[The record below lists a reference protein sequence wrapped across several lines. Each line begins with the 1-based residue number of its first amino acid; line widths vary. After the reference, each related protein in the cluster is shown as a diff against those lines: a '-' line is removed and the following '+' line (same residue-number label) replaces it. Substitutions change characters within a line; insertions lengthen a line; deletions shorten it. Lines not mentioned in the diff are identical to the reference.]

1 VLLSYVGV
9 LLALVAILALV
20 GVLARAYRRFGLGGA
35 GSRAD
40 APLEVLQ
47 RSALGPRQG
56 VALVR
61 MGRRVVMVSMGDGG
75 VRPLAEVVGPEAD
88 AILATSEAPKASTF
102 SFMPRATP
110 VGQPTLAPATASLF
124 SRNTPPRGAEIFSA
138 ALRQAVGAQRVLPFL
153 LVAAL
158 SSSAFAQAAPARP
171 GTVAAPAP
179 ATTAPIT
186 ASTPAT
192 APVNTQALPTN
203 AANATTQQGAIKNPA
218 ATAAQVVDRLAPSMD
233 LRVGNGQ
240 QGDGLRLNGTVGV
253 VVMLGMMSLLPTLVL
268 MTTGFTRILVV
279 LYFLRQALGT
289 QTSPPAP
296 LIAGLALI
304 LTGFVM
310 APTMSRVNQ
319 EAITPWLDGRIEQV
333 EMLERGAGPLR
344 EFMLKQTRPE
354 DVRRMVRLSR
364 QPVVMGEQVPFVT
377 LMAAFTISELRTAF
391 AIGFALFLPF
401 IVIDVVVASVLMSL
415 GMFML
420 PPTMIALP
428 FKLLLFVLVDGWGLI
443 TQSLVAGFR

>member
-1 VLLSYVGV
+1 MLLTYLGV
-9 LLALVAILALV
+9 LFALAAILALV
-20 GVLARAYRRFGLGGA
+20 AVAGRAAKRLGMGGA
-35 GSRAD
+35 GRPD
-40 APLEVLQ
+40 APMAVLERAAV
-47 RSALGPRQG
+47 GPRQG

-61 MGRRVVMVSMGDGG
+61 VGSQLVLVSVGDGG
-75 VRPLAEVVGPEAD
+75 VRPLMRMMDDEAAKVIAQYAPPAD
-88 AILATSEAPKASTF
+88 PQVLA
-102 SFMPRATP
+102 
-110 VGQPTLAPATASLF
+110 L
-124 SRNTPPRGAEIFSA
+124 PRGGAAIFKQALAQSLGLKGAARRAGAVALLLLAGAA
-138 ALRQAVGAQRVLPFL
+138 ALG
-153 LVAAL
+153 
-158 SSSAFAQAAPARP
+158 AQAAPA
-171 GTVAAPAP
+171 APAAAARATPP
-179 ATTAPIT
+179 ASAPIT
-186 ASTPAT
+186 AATPGNT
-192 APVNTQALPTN
+192 AVGPA
-203 AANATTQQGAIKNPA
+203 QGVPRDPA
-218 ATAAQVVDRLAPSMD
+218 ATAASVVERLAPTMD
-233 LRVGNGQ
+233 LRVGGDGRQ
-240 QGDGLRLNGTVGV
+240 DGLRLNGSVGV
-253 VVMLGMMSLLPTLVL
+253 VLMLGLMSMLPTLVL

-319 EAITPWLDGRIEQV
+319 EAITPWLDGKIEQV
-333 EMLERGAGPLR
+333 EMLERGAQPLR
-344 EFMLKQTRPE
+344 EFMLRQTRPA

-364 QPVVMGEQVPFVT
+364 QPAVAGQPVPFVT

>member
-88 AILATSEAPKASTF
+88 AILASSEAPKASTF
-102 SFMPRATP
+102 SLMPRTTP
-110 VGQPTLAPATASLF
+110 AGQPATASASLF
-124 SRNTPPRGAEIFSA
+124 SRSTPPRGAEIFSA
-138 ALRQAVGAQRVLPFL
+138 ALRQAVGVQRVLPL
-153 LVAAL
+153 VLVAAL
-158 SSSAFAQAAPARP
+158 SSSAFAQASAPRP
-171 GTVAAPAP
+171 ATPAAPTP
-179 ATTAPIT
+179 AVTTPIT

-192 APVNTQALPTN
+192 VNTQALPSN
-203 AANATTQQGAIKNPA
+203 ASNATTQQGAIKNPA

-310 APTMSRVNQ
+310 APTMTRVNQ
-319 EAITPWLDGRIEQV
+319 EAITPWLDGKIEQV

-364 QPVVMGEQVPFVT
+364 QPVVRGEQVPFVT

>member
-1 VLLSYVGV
+1 MLLPYVGV
-9 LLALVAILALV
+9 LLALTAILALV
-20 GVLARAYRRFGLGGA
+20 AVLGKTYRRYGMGGPRDRSA
-35 GSRAD
+35 
-40 APLEVLQ
+40 APLDVLQ
-47 RSALGPRQG
+47 RTALGPRQG
-56 VALVR
+56 VALL
-61 MGRRVVMVSMGDGG
+61 RVGSRVMLVSIGDGG
-75 VRPLAEVVGPEAD
+75 VHRLMQVEDDDAMRMLAD
-88 AILATSEAPKASTF
+88 AGVSTSTVIEHKADNTYAPV
-102 SFMPRATP
+102 ATP
-110 VGQPTLAPATASLF
+110 KLG
-124 SRNTPPRGAEIFSA
+124 GAEIFKR
-138 ALRQAVGAQRVLPFL
+138 ALSQAVGLRKT
-153 LVAAL
+153 AAL
-158 SSSAFAQAAPARP
+158 LLALALGTASALTAQTAAPAGAR
-171 GTVAAPAP
+171 GTAPA
-179 ATTAPIT
+179 APIT

-192 APVNTQALPTN
+192 TTTRS
-203 AANATTQQGAIKNPA
+203 AASNVASGQSTGVIQNPA
-218 ATAAQVVDRLAPSMD
+218 ATAATIVERLAPRMD
-233 LRVGNGQ
+233 LRLGGDNG
-240 QGDGLRLNGTVGV
+240 DEGLRMNGTVGV
-253 VVMLGMMSLLPTLVL
+253 VVMMGLLSLLPTLVL

-310 APTMSRVNQ
+310 APTMTRVNQ
-319 EAITPWLDGRIEQV
+319 DAITPWLDGRIQQV
-333 EMLERGAGPLR
+333 EMLEKGAVPLR
-344 EFMLKQTRPE
+344 EFMLRQTRPT

-364 QPVVMGEQVPFVT
+364 QPVVAGQPVPFIT
-377 LMAAFTISELRTAF
+377 LMAAFVISELRTAF

>member
-1 VLLSYVGV
+1 MLLTYVGV

-20 GVLARAYRRFGLGGA
+20 AGLGRAYRRFGMGA
-35 GSRAD
+35 SRDRTA
-40 APLEVLQ
+40 APLDVLQ
-47 RSALGPRQG
+47 RTALGPRQG
-56 VALVR
+56 VALL
-61 MGRRVVMVSMGDGG
+61 RVGSRVMLVSIGDGG
-75 VRPLAEVVGPEAD
+75 VHPLMQVEDDDALRMLAARGARTDTVIERTAD
-88 AILATSEAPKASTF
+88 HTYAP
-102 SFMPRATP
+102 
-110 VGQPTLAPATASLF
+110 VATARPAGTELF
-124 SRNTPPRGAEIFSA
+124 KR
-138 ALRQAVGAQRVLPFL
+138 
-153 LVAAL
+153 
-158 SSSAFAQAAPARP
+158 AFAQAVGLKGAALLLLVALATTSPLGAQAAPQGAPQTAPR
-171 GTVAAPAP
+171 TAAPAV
-179 ATTAPIT
+179 APIT
-186 ASTPAT
+186 ASTPGAVGKVAT
-192 APVNTQALPTN
+192 GTST
-203 AANATTQQGAIKNPA
+203 GAIQNPA
-218 ATAAQVVDRLAPSMD
+218 ATAATVVERLAPRMD
-233 LRVGNGQ
+233 LRLGAENG
-240 QGDGLRLNGTVGV
+240 GEGLRMNGTVGV
-253 VVMLGMMSLLPTLVL
+253 VIMMGLLSLLPTLVL

-310 APTMSRVNQ
+310 APTLTRVNQ
-319 EAITPWLDGRIEQV
+319 EAITPWLDGRIQQV
-333 EMLERGAGPLR
+333 EMLEKGAVPLR
-344 EFMLKQTRPE
+344 EFMLRQTRPA

-364 QPVVMGEQVPFVT
+364 QPVVAGTPVPFIT
-377 LMAAFTISELRTAF
+377 LMAAFVISELRTAF

>member
-1 VLLSYVGV
+1 MLLPYVGV
-9 LLALVAILALV
+9 LLALTAILALV
-20 GVLARAYRRFGLGGA
+20 AVLGKAYRRYGMGGPRD
-35 GSRAD
+35 RAA
-40 APLEVLQ
+40 APLDVLQ
-47 RSALGPRQG
+47 RTALGPRQG
-56 VALVR
+56 VALL
-61 MGRRVVMVSMGDGG
+61 RVGSRVMLVSIGDGG
-75 VRPLAEVVGPEAD
+75 VHRLMQVEDDD
-88 AILATSEAPKASTF
+88 AIKMLAGAGISSSTVIEHKSDNTYAPV
-102 SFMPRATP
+102 ATP
-110 VGQPTLAPATASLF
+110 KLG
-124 SRNTPPRGAEIFSA
+124 GAEIFKR
-138 ALRQAVGAQRVLPFL
+138 ALSQAVGLRRTATL
-153 LVAAL
+153 LIAL
-158 SSSAFAQAAPARP
+158 SLAFAATAPLAAQAAPAAAR
-171 GTVAAPAP
+171 GTPVA
-179 ATTAPIT
+179 APIT

-192 APVNTQALPTN
+192 TTTRS
-203 AANATTQQGAIKNPA
+203 AASNVASNVATGQSTGVIKNPA
-218 ATAAQVVDRLAPSMD
+218 ATAATVVERLAPRMD
-233 LRVGNGQ
+233 LRLGGDNG
-240 QGDGLRLNGTVGV
+240 DEGLRMNGTVGV
-253 VVMLGMMSLLPTLVL
+253 VVMMGLLSLLPTLVL

-310 APTMSRVNQ
+310 APTMTRVNQ

-333 EMLERGAGPLR
+333 EMLEKGAVPLR
-344 EFMLKQTRPE
+344 EFMLRQTRPT

-364 QPVVMGEQVPFVT
+364 QPVVAGQPVPFIT
-377 LMAAFTISELRTAF
+377 LMAAFVISELRTAF

>member
-1 VLLSYVGV
+1 MLLPYVGV
-9 LLALVAILALV
+9 LLALTAILALV
-20 GVLARAYRRFGLGGA
+20 AVLGKAYRRYGMGGPRDRSA
-35 GSRAD
+35 
-40 APLEVLQ
+40 APLDVLQ
-47 RSALGPRQG
+47 RTALGPRQG
-56 VALVR
+56 VALL
-61 MGRRVVMVSMGDGG
+61 RVGSRVMLVSIGDGG
-75 VRPLAEVVGPEAD
+75 VHRLMQVEDDDAMRMLAD
-88 AILATSEAPKASTF
+88 AGVSTSTVIEHKADNTYAPV
-102 SFMPRATP
+102 ATP
-110 VGQPTLAPATASLF
+110 KLG
-124 SRNTPPRGAEIFSA
+124 GAEIFKR
-138 ALRQAVGAQRVLPFL
+138 ALSQAVGLRKT
-153 LVAAL
+153 AAL
-158 SSSAFAQAAPARP
+158 LLALALGTASALTAQTAATAGARGAAPA
-171 GTVAAPAP
+171 
-179 ATTAPIT
+179 APIT

-192 APVNTQALPTN
+192 TTTRS
-203 AANATTQQGAIKNPA
+203 AASNVASGQSTGVIQNPA
-218 ATAAQVVDRLAPSMD
+218 ATAATIVERLAPRMD
-233 LRVGNGQ
+233 LRLGGDNG
-240 QGDGLRLNGTVGV
+240 DEGLRMNGTVGV
-253 VVMLGMMSLLPTLVL
+253 VVMMGLLSLLPTLVL

-310 APTMSRVNQ
+310 APTMTRVNQ
-319 EAITPWLDGRIEQV
+319 DAITPWLDGRIQQV
-333 EMLERGAGPLR
+333 EMLEKGAVPLR
-344 EFMLKQTRPE
+344 EFMLRQTRPT

-364 QPVVMGEQVPFVT
+364 QPVVAGQPVPFIT
-377 LMAAFTISELRTAF
+377 LMAAFVISELRTAF